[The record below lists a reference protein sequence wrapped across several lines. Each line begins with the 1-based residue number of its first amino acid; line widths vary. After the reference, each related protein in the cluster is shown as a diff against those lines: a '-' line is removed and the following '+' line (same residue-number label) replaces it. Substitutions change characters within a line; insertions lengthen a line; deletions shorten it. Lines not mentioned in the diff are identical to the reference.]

1 MQLRSGLAERGMRAQ
16 AVHPIDLLDR
26 AYSQRG

>member
-1 MQLRSGLAERGMRAQ
+1 MQLRAGLAARGMRAR

-26 AYSQRG
+26 AYSTGS